1 MSEES
6 WILLVED
13 NKANRM
19 LACAVLE
26 RDGLKVKWAPTAQ
39 EARKLL
45 SDGRPALILMDIQL
59 PGLDGLSFTRQLKAD
74 PATRSIPVVA
84 FTAHAMEADRELAI
98 AAGCDG
104 YIFKPI
110 DVRTFGALVSGYMW
124 KPGLRKPAA
133 AAIRPAR

>member
-1 MSEES
+1 
-6 WILLVED
+6 
-13 NKANRM
+13 M

>member
-1 MSEES
+1 MSEDS

-13 NKANRM
+13 NEANRM

-26 RDGLKVKWAPTAQ
+26 RDGLTVKWAGTAQ

-45 SDGRPALILMDIQL
+45 AKGHPALILMDIQL
-59 PGLDGLSFTRQLKAD
+59 PGMDGLSFTRELKAD

-84 FTAHAMEADRELAI
+84 FTAHAMEADRELAV

-110 DVRTFGALVSGYMW
+110 DVRTFGALVRGYMW
-124 KPGLRKPAA
+124 KPGLPKAA
-133 AAIRPAR
+133 AASTRPVR